1 MLSFYRGATDS
12 ILSSCITL
20 WFGSCTAAD
29 RKSLQRIVTSA
40 QRIIGAS
47 LPSLEDIY
55 NTRLTRKALSIVGD
69 ATHPSN
75 SLFSLLPS
83 GRRFLSL
90 SSRTSRLG
98 KSFLHQAVR
107 MLNSLPSLPPS
118 HFISNLYLS
127 RLYPI
132 EIIDLFFKGDLS
144 PPL

>member
-1 MLSFYRGATDS
+1 MLSFYRGATES

-29 RKSLQRIVTSA
+29 RKSLQRIVNSA
-40 QRIIGAS
+40 QRIIGAP

-69 ATHPSN
+69 STHPSN

-98 KSFLHQAVR
+98 NSFLHQVVR
-107 MLNSLPSLPPS
+107 MLNSLPSL
-118 HFISNLYLS
+118 H
-127 RLYPI
+127 
-132 EIIDLFFKGDLS
+132 LS
-144 PPL
+144 PSLTSLP